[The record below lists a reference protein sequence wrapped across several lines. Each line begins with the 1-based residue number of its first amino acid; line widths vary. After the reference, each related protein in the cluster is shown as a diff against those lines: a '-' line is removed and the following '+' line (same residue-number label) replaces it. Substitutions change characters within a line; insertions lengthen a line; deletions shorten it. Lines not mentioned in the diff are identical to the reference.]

1 MFTYQF
7 LCSACNAVTEEV
19 RPVAERN
26 DPTPCP
32 RCKTLMERQFT
43 PLAAISGYQRS
54 FSDENSGKGRYF
66 SNLATFQ
73 PYGREDPKA
82 FFRTQAEAENAGK
95 AQADKLNIDF
105 ITAK

>member
-1 MFTYQF
+1 MMCYIFS
-7 LCSACNAVTEEV
+7 CPACNATTEEYRRV
-19 RPVAERN
+19 DERN
-26 DPTPCP
+26 DPVHCP
-32 RCKTLMERQFT
+32 RCHTLMERQFT
-43 PLAAISGYQRS
+43 PIAAVQGYYRS
-54 FSDENSGKGRYF
+54 FADENGGKGRYF

-95 AQADKLNIDF
+95 AQADRLKIDF